1 MVACMYFSFVPSNIS
16 FYEYTLIYY
25 TMICEYAMILIAL
38 FRSCWTLGCF
48 CLEAIMNKATIN
60 IHV

>member
-1 MVACMYFSFVPSNIS
+1 
-16 FYEYTLIYY
+16 
-25 TMICEYAMILIAL
+25 MICEYAMILIIYL
-38 FRSCWTLGCF
+38 EVVGHLGCF